1 MSDNLRDRIAAVIAQ
16 HAVCMCGE
24 WAENMTEQAQH
35 QADAVIEALGMQVG
49 AIAPFL
55 IDGKKVTHNRY
66 ITSWEIVDE

>member
-35 QADAVIEALGMQVG
+35 QADAVIEALGLRKQSDKLVR
-49 AIAPFL
+49 PRQHRY
-55 IDGKKVTHNRY
+55 VTEW
-66 ITSWEIVDE
+66 TTDD

>member
-35 QADAVIEALGMQVG
+35 QADAVIEALGLEQEESYMRPG
-49 AIAPFL
+49 WEGTTFHRY
-55 IDGKKVTHNRY
+55 VTE
-66 ITSWEIVDE
+66 WETDD

>member
-49 AIAPFL
+49 AIADVAVMNYLFSVYQER
-55 IDGKKVTHNRY
+55 GNR
-66 ITSWEIVDE
+66 